1 MIAAMILAGLVLLYF
16 GAEGLVRGSASLALK
31 FGMTPLMVGLTVAA
45 FGTSSP
51 ELVVSAKAAY
61 NGLGDIVVGNVVGS
75 NIFNVAVIL
84 GFAALVRPLKVKN
97 QILRTDA
104 PIMIAVSLVLVL
116 FLRDRVISRPEA
128 AILATGIIAYII
140 LSVHLS
146 RKENASADIPVSTGK
161 FPLLDLLF
169 VVAGLGMLIAGSN
182 LLVNGTVKLATYL
195 GVSQAVIGLTI
206 VAAGTSFPEL
216 ATSVVAGIR
225 GEDDI
230 AIGNIIGSNIFN
242 ILCILGVAPFFG
254 QVKTG
259 GIQVLDLAF
268 MLGTSALLLPLMWP
282 KLRIGR
288 AGGMLLVLLYGS
300 YLFLIWPK

>member
-161 FPLLDLLF
+161 SPLLDLLF

>member
-116 FLRDRVISRPEA
+116 F
-128 AILATGIIAYII
+128 
-140 LSVHLS
+140 
-146 RKENASADIPVSTGK
+146 
-161 FPLLDLLF
+161 
-169 VVAGLGMLIAGSN
+169 
-182 LLVNGTVKLATYL
+182 
-195 GVSQAVIGLTI
+195 
-206 VAAGTSFPEL
+206 
-216 ATSVVAGIR
+216 
-225 GEDDI
+225 
-230 AIGNIIGSNIFN
+230 
-242 ILCILGVAPFFG
+242 
-254 QVKTG
+254 
-259 GIQVLDLAF
+259 
-268 MLGTSALLLPLMWP
+268 
-282 KLRIGR
+282 
-288 AGGMLLVLLYGS
+288 
-300 YLFLIWPK
+300 

>member
-1 MIAAMILAGLVLLYF
+1 MILAGLVLLYF
-16 GAEGLVRGSASLALK
+16 GAEGLVRGSASLALR
-31 FGMTPLMVGLTVAA
+31 FGMTPLMVGLTIVA

-161 FPLLDLLF
+161 SPLLDLLF

>member
-1 MIAAMILAGLVLLYF
+1 
-16 GAEGLVRGSASLALK
+16 
-31 FGMTPLMVGLTVAA
+31 
-45 FGTSSP
+45 
-51 ELVVSAKAAY
+51 
-61 NGLGDIVVGNVVGS
+61 
-75 NIFNVAVIL
+75 
-84 GFAALVRPLKVKN
+84 
-97 QILRTDA
+97 
-104 PIMIAVSLVLVL
+104 MIAVSLVLVL

-161 FPLLDLLF
+161 SPLLDLLF

>member
-1 MIAAMILAGLVLLYF
+1 MIATMILAGLVLLYF
-16 GAEGLVRGSASLALK
+16 GAEGLVRGSASLALR
-31 FGMTPLMVGLTVAA
+31 FGMTPLMVGLTIVA

-51 ELVVSAKAAY
+51 ELVVSIKAAF
-61 NGLGDIVVGNVVGS
+61 NGFGDIAVGNVVGS
-75 NIFNVAVIL
+75 NIFNIAVIL
-84 GFAALVRPLKVKN
+84 GFAALVRPLKVKD
-97 QILRTDA
+97 QILRTDT
-104 PIMIAVSLVLVL
+104 PIMIAVSLLLVL
-116 FLRDRVISRPEA
+116 FLRDRMITRPEA
-128 AILATGIIAYII
+128 AILAAGIIAYMI

-146 RKENASADIPVSTGK
+146 RKEAASADIPAKTGK
-161 FPLLDLLF
+161 SLFLDLLF
-169 VVAGLGMLIAGSN
+169 VVGGLGMLIAGSN
-182 LLVNGTVKLATYL
+182 FLVNGTVKLATYL

-206 VAAGTSFPEL
+206 VAAGTSLPEL

-259 GIQVLDLAF
+259 GIQVLDLGF
-268 MLGTSALLLPLMWP
+268 MLGTAALLLPLMWSR
-282 KLRIGR
+282 LRIGR
-288 AGGMLLVLLYGS
+288 AEGVILVLLYGS

>member
-161 FPLLDLLF
+161 SPLLDLLF

-182 LLVNGTVKLATYL
+182 LL
-195 GVSQAVIGLTI
+195 
-206 VAAGTSFPEL
+206 
-216 ATSVVAGIR
+216 
-225 GEDDI
+225 
-230 AIGNIIGSNIFN
+230 
-242 ILCILGVAPFFG
+242 
-254 QVKTG
+254 
-259 GIQVLDLAF
+259 
-268 MLGTSALLLPLMWP
+268 
-282 KLRIGR
+282 
-288 AGGMLLVLLYGS
+288 
-300 YLFLIWPK
+300 